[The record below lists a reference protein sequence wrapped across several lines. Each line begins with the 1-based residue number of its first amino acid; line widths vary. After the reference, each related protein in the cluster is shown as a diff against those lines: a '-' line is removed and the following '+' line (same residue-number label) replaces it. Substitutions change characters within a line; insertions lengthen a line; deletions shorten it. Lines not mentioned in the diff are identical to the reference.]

1 MAAAPQPTL
10 EDALDKMRTE
20 IIVTGAKSQ
29 QSALNGYD
37 VLVNQLKN
45 YNQVA
50 IGLKKEVER
59 LQTLCVKNK
68 IEYKI
73 KPEVSSVNAKAVEIQ
88 PKK

>member
-50 IGLKKEVER
+50 VGLKKEVER
-59 LQTLCVKNK
+59 LQQLCEKNS
-68 IEYKI
+68 IDYKI
-73 KPEVSSVNAKAVEIQ
+73 KPEVKSAEIK
-88 PKK
+88 PKKQ